1 MKLYTEEQ
9 LREAIKLTRKEIKVP
24 YEVNGTTLMD
34 YCYYSDDEVMEQL
47 TPIEVPTTEEIH
59 KMATNYSNLY
69 YEYRA
74 GAEWVVEQLKQEKQ

>member
-9 LREAIKLTRKEIKVP
+9 LREAIELAREKYQSDMMLST
-24 YEVNGTTLMD
+24 NGIML
-34 YCYYSDDEVMEQL
+34 QF